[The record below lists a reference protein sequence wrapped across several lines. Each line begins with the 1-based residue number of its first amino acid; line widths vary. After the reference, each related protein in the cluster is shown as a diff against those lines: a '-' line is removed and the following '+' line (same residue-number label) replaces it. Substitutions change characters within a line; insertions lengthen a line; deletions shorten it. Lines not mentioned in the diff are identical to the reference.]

1 MRYLNLMPSARL
13 LAAAVTLALGA
24 CGGGASSSN
33 SGAGPS
39 VAPASFDQV
48 VPGATMTWDTSH
60 DGSFSVQ
67 VSNAAGA
74 AAASAAVRLFTL
86 SMVNLD
92 DGSPL
97 EEPIAVALLDT
108 TMTDG
113 TGLASFSTHLPA
125 TLSEVLMVVTWDDQ
139 HVSRRVIL
147 GTSST
152 TVSVS
157 TAL

>member
-1 MRYLNLMPSARL
+1 MRHLNIMSSARL

-24 CGGGASSSN
+24 CGGGASSSPTT
-33 SGAGPS
+33 SAPA
-39 VAPASFDQV
+39 APASFDQL
-48 VPGATMTWDTSH
+48 VPGATMSWDTSH

-113 TGLASFSTHLPA
+113 TGLASFNTHLPA
-125 TLSEVLMVVTWDDQ
+125 NLSEVLMVVTWDDQ
-139 HVSRRVIL
+139 HVSRRVVL
-147 GTSST
+147 GTSGT